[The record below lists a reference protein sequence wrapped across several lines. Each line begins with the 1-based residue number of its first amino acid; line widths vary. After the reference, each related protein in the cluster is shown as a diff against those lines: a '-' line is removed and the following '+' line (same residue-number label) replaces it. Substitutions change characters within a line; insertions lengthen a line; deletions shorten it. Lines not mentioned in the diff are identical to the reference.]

1 MRSCPKIP
9 VVLLVAGVAFLH
21 AEDAG
26 KAPEPEK
33 TLPATQPPAAPAADK
48 SKERLDLPVPK
59 GQPQKGLRIP
69 IYSPLGLLMMNFQIG
84 VATWVDDDN
93 INMGD
98 LKVETFKADGTSE
111 FHIDLPD
118 SVFNIR
124 TKELTSKAHV
134 VVRRSDF
141 EISGNSMTFNTET
154 KVGQFGGGVKMVIFD
169 ARAGNAQKAGRGG
182 LPSITVT
189 PEKEE
194 KK

>member
-1 MRSCPKIP
+1 MRSCLKIP
-9 VVLLVAGVAFLH
+9 VLLLVAGVVSLQAQ
-21 AEDAG
+21 EAG
-26 KAPEPEK
+26 RAPEPEK
-33 TLPATQPPAAPAADK
+33 IPPATEPPAVPKADR
-48 SKERLDLPVPK
+48 SKDALDLPVPK

-93 INMGD
+93 ISMGD
-98 LKVETFKADGTSE
+98 LNVETFKGDGTSE
-111 FHIDLPD
+111 FQIDLPD

-134 VVRRSDF
+134 TVRRSDF

-154 KVGQFGGGVKMVIFD
+154 KVGQFGGGVKMIIFD
-169 ARAGNAQKAGRGG
+169 ARAGGSEKGARAV
-182 LPSITVT
+182 LPSVSVT
-189 PEKEE
+189 PTKEE